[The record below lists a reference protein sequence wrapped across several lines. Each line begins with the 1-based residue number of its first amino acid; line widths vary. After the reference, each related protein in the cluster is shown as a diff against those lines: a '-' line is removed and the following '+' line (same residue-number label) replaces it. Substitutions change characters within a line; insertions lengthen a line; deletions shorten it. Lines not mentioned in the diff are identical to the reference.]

1 MARIFLITSL
11 VVTSFFGFADVA
23 KADACSDAYDLCE
36 KVVKAECEK
45 VTGEPKQACLDAALA
60 MCDNDLI
67 KCETAA
73 AGAAKNSGGGPAGAG
88 TAGDK
93 YGLKQTANEAQL
105 PNIDKDLPEI
115 VGIIIAALL
124 GLVATVFFALMVYG
138 GFLWMTAAG
147 NGEQVGQAK
156 KLIMNAVLGIIV
168 MSAAYAITNFVINAI
183 S

>member
-11 VVTSFFGFADVA
+11 FFTSFFGFVDVA
-23 KADACSDAYDLCE
+23 KADACTDEYNQCTSTVVGECAALTGSE
-36 KVVKAECEK
+36 KTECES
-45 VTGEPKQACLDAALA
+45 DI
-60 MCDNDLI
+60 MSHCDENLTF
-67 KCETAA
+67 CETA
-73 AGAAKNSGGGPAGAG
+73 SGGGG
-88 TAGDK
+88 TSADK
-93 YGLKQTANEAQL
+93 YGLKQTATEAQL
-105 PNIDKDLPEI
+105 PNIDQDLPGI

-168 MSAAYAITNFVINAI
+168 ISAAYAITNFVIKAI
-183 S
+183 T